1 MVKCWQV
8 YGPRQIFPPGN
19 SIHQLP
25 HKNPTAGGVWYPNI
39 QISLAVI
46 IDGENIPVIL
56 HWTIVAKES
65 PFSRQL
71 LVRERKAKRWKWFW
85 AESKNYPELLIDT
98 YQRDC
103 KRHHF
108 VNLNWV
114 SVLKLGLSLKHDSI
128 VELFHPEQLLVL
140 CTKKSLTVKEKY
152 LVSPKLRIWW
162 RESITRINRN
172 CWKNNTIEKE
182 TQLRNNLKNQ

>member
-8 YGPRQIFPPGN
+8 CGPRQIFPPGH

-39 QISLAVI
+39 QKSMAVI
-46 IDGENIPVIL
+46 IDGENIPFIL

-65 PFSRQL
+65 HLQSS
-71 LVRERKAKRWKWFW
+71 ATSSWKKCQKIKHDF
-85 AESKNYPELLIDT
+85 EQNQRIIPNYLLIPMID
-98 YQRDC
+98 QRHC

-140 CTKKSLTVKEKY
+140 CTKNPWLWK
-152 LVSPKLRIWW
+152 
-162 RESITRINRN
+162 RN
-172 CWKNNTIEKE
+172 I
-182 TQLRNNLKNQ
+182 